1 MAGDITPYYRFSSI
15 PSLRDEFF
23 RPIESLF
30 DSMMTDFFSDFK
42 PLSADSVKGRV
53 YPKVD
58 VFKDGVNVVI
68 EAAVPFVKPED
79 LKVELQE
86 EMLVISGTANTEQEV
101 KSRQYYKRELSR
113 SAFQRSFPIN
123 RELYQSWVER
133 SAGNPEVDAQIK
145 NGILTV
151 TLKDILQE
159 EVPKGRDPTRKIDV
173 KVIDS

>member
-1 MAGDITPYYRFSSI
+1 MTGDITPYFRYSSL
-15 PSLRDEFF
+15 PTLRDEFF
-23 RPIESLF
+23 KPIESLF

-42 PLSADSVKGRV
+42 PFSADTVKGRI

-58 VFKDGVNVVI
+58 VFKDGSNIVI

-86 EMLVISGTANTEQEV
+86 EMLVISGAANTEQEV
-101 KSRQYYKRELSR
+101 RNRQYYKRELSR

-123 RELYQSWVER
+123 HDLYQSWVER

-159 EVPKGRDPTRKIDV
+159 EAPKGRDPTKTIDIR
-173 KVIDS
+173 VIDS